1 MNDRLEDDLTSIQ
14 AQLNHVQNRLTKIA
28 CRGRASEGLARE
40 MCKTLDD
47 IKDRCR
53 RLPGNSDTKP
63 LSTNAPA
70 R

>member
-14 AQLNHVQNRLTKIA
+14 AQLNHVQNRLTQIA

-40 MCKTLDD
+40 LCETLDD

-53 RLPGNSDTKP
+53 RLPGNSDPKP
-63 LSTNAPA
+63 LSTSAPV